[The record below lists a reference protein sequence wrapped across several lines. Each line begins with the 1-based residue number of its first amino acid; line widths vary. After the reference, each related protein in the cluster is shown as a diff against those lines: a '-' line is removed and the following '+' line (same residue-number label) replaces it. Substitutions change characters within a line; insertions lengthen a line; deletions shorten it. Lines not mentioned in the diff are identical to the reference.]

1 MTDMEYIKRDIYLQK
16 LIGHQR
22 KKQKC
27 AYSQW
32 WLLLWS
38 ADLRVFY
45 RWRLNQCLRH
55 YHPRLEEG
63 RTSGHC
69 QGNAWTLLRLQVQR
83 NRTSGLQAHFQR
95 GVQPYQGQHLPELSG
110 WISQIIYIS
119 LLFHQEIWSEFFH
132 SSLQCCCYFPSQ
144 RRLSQINTFSAKS
157 YQ

>member
-45 RWRLNQCLRH
+45 RWRRNQCLRH

-110 WISQIIYIS
+110 WISQIKYIYIYHFYS
-119 LLFHQEIWSEFFH
+119 IKKYEANSFIPHCSVAVIFRH
-132 SSLQCCCYFPSQ
+132 SAGSV
-144 RRLSQINTFSAKS
+144 K
-157 YQ
+157 